1 MSLQGDLVSAQAY
14 DITLE
19 ISLPRTRANRDVG
32 NFMLDVSLLAPESG
46 NKKQAGSAS
55 LLDTVKDGLVPSQH
69 PSSSAPVLLR
79 SRRPAIL
86 QYRSTLVELTH
97 KLTQLPWYLLGLR
110 HESET
115 LTISVFE
122 SASFARGSS
131 SSVPA
136 ALRLEIQSSGRM
148 QVYSAKAIFHAR
160 FRGLRWLMYNH
171 RIISAAIF
179 ISVFWSVEMVCAGI
193 AWAVLAAYLG
203 PAFKDE
209 EEQGR
214 PVRIKDE
221 EEEDEQTSDAES
233 RFLSDT
239 ERTFPT
245 LSNQPPLRFRSPDFK
260 EEKTKEE
267 DADASIRLEDVPP
280 IGGATGLEADDEDED
295 GDYFLDSGIGTSMES
310 AGGSRPGSVRKR
322 RGRSSFRE

>member
-1 MSLQGDLVSAQAY
+1 MLSKPALRAYLTTALVFTTALFLLAFASTAYTLFYWSYVPRIGFAKDIHLQWDDLHRHISPAGQELELSENASPFPHGTVSLQGDLVSAQAY
-14 DITLE
+14 DINLE
-19 ISLPRTRANRDVG
+19 IALPRTRANRDVG

-55 LLDTVKDGLVPSQH
+55 LLDTVKDGLVPPQH

-115 LTISVFE
+115 LTIAVFE

-148 QVYSAKAIFHAR
+148 QVYSAKAIFRAR

-193 AWAVLAAYLG
+193 AWAVLATYLG
-203 PAFKDE
+203 PAPAFKS
-209 EEQGR
+209 
-214 PVRIKDE
+214 
-221 EEEDEQTSDAES
+221 EDEQD
-233 RFLSDT
+233 R
-239 ERTFPT
+239 
-245 LSNQPPLRFRSPDFK
+245 K
-260 EEKTKEE
+260 
-267 DADASIRLEDVPP
+267 
-280 IGGATGLEADDEDED
+280 
-295 GDYFLDSGIGTSMES
+295 
-310 AGGSRPGSVRKR
+310 SVV
-322 RGRSSFRE
+322 